1 MNTCMKNRENKNS
14 PSNYIKGELINM
26 KYDNDFKIGFIRC
39 KCGKSLIVKRK
50 SFLGFKYF
58 KGTCRHCGTKVR
70 IRKIKKEKLIAKII
84 YWQRNKKIPQQ
95 VVKF

>member
-1 MNTCMKNRENKNS
+1 
-14 PSNYIKGELINM
+14 M

-58 KGTCRHCGTKVR
+58 KGTCRHCNTKVR
-70 IRKIKKEKLIAKII
+70 IRRIKKEKLIAKII
-84 YWQRNKKIPQQ
+84 IEIHFINWVAYIIVTYFYP
-95 VVKF
+95 FSLCYTI

>member
-1 MNTCMKNRENKNS
+1 M
-14 PSNYIKGELINM
+14 INM

-39 KCGKSLIVKRK
+39 KCGKSLIIKKK

-58 KGTCRHCGTKVR
+58 KGKCKHCNTKVR

-84 YWQRNKKIPQQ
+84 YWQRNKYSSVGSKIL
-95 VVKF
+95 KWELILCLKRKL

>member
-1 MNTCMKNRENKNS
+1 
-14 PSNYIKGELINM
+14 M

-39 KCGKSLIVKRK
+39 KCGKSMVVKRK

-58 KGTCRHCGTKVR
+58 KGKCKHCNTKVR
-70 IRKIKKEKLIAKII
+70 IRKIKKEELIAKII

>member
-1 MNTCMKNRENKNS
+1 M
-14 PSNYIKGELINM
+14 INM

-84 YWQRNKKIPQQ
+84 YWQKNKYSSVGSKIL
-95 VVKF
+95 KWELILCLKRKL

>member
-1 MNTCMKNRENKNS
+1 MSTYLKKRENKNS
-14 PSNYIKGELINM
+14 PSNYIKREMIKV
-26 KYDNDFKIGFIRC
+26 KYDNNFKIGFIRC

-58 KGTCRHCGTKVR
+58 KGKCKHCNTKVR

-84 YWQRNKKIPQQ
+84 YW
-95 VVKF
+95 